1 MEFTDSARK
10 HGISEEDIL
19 HAIRHPLAYC
29 AQIYDG
35 ERRML
40 ILGPDSSG
48 RVLEIVVVP
57 AREPERVIHA
67 DVLRPKFYDRL
78 P

>member
-1 MEFTDSARK
+1 MDFTESARK

-19 HAIRHPLAYC
+19 HAIRHPLAHYE
-29 AQIYDG
+29 QSHEG
-35 ERRML
+35 ERRLL

-48 RVLEIVVVP
+48 RFLEIVVLP

-67 DVLRPKFYDRL
+67 DILRPKFYGQL